1 MKIFLTGGRGFIGK
15 SFIKEAIKKNFFI
28 YSISRK
34 NKNKKTK
41 QVQYIKGDLGDNWFS
56 ILKKSDVVVHLA
68 ASGVQG
74 DDRNI
79 EDIFNTNIIKS
90 YKMIH
95 NAINNGCKKFVIA
108 TTSSEYG
115 KNSLNLKK
123 ITKHDARIPVSNYG
137 LSKAIFTD
145 LIKNLSKNKNCKFRM
160 MRLFPIHGKGESS
173 HRLFPSLKK
182 AAKTGKN
189 FTVKTPSEL
198 RDFTDVDYASKVLID
213 SCSFKKHSK
222 KFEIF
227 HVSSSKPLTV
237 AEFAKKIWKKYN
249 AKGRLL
255 YKNRKKIYTKHVSNL
270 SSNWNLKYEKK

>member
-15 SFIKEAIKKNFFI
+15 SFIKEAIKKKFFI

-108 TTSSEYG
+108 TTSLAGNRQGFVNNTGS
-115 KNSLNLKK
+115 
-123 ITKHDARIPVSNYG
+123 A
-137 LSKAIFTD
+137 LSFI
-145 LIKNLSKNKNCKFRM
+145 
-160 MRLFPIHGKGESS
+160 
-173 HRLFPSLKK
+173 
-182 AAKTGKN
+182 
-189 FTVKTPSEL
+189 
-198 RDFTDVDYASKVLID
+198 
-213 SCSFKKHSK
+213 
-222 KFEIF
+222 
-227 HVSSSKPLTV
+227 
-237 AEFAKKIWKKYN
+237 
-249 AKGRLL
+249 
-255 YKNRKKIYTKHVSNL
+255 
-270 SSNWNLKYEKK
+270 